1 MPLGYMVIAGAVA
14 IAIVMM
20 SICAAILRDS
30 RDDAFEHAQDAA
42 RNTLRMIEHDVTRG
56 FRLYDLTLRRIAAQL
71 GDRRRIAMLSAD
83 LRREI
88 LFDAAVAATSAG
100 AIYVLDARGRVWLA
114 SVDGPLP
121 PGRFASY
128 DFFAAQRD
136 DPTLGTFLSGPY
148 RIPARGGEPSVALS
162 RRIERVDGSF
172 AGVVVLAVRLSY
184 FQQLLAAA
192 DVGPHGALALI
203 RADGRIVTRIP
214 FDEKTIGLDLSGTS
228 PYMRMQF
235 GRSGEFF
242 DVTPIDHVKRFH
254 LYRRLDEIPLIVQVA
269 IADEDI
275 YAAWRVRAWR
285 FGVLTGVFALI
296 FVVMSAYLAHS
307 LWRKSTAEAALAR
320 LAGTDSLTGLHNRR
334 ALDETLEREWRRAVC
349 GERPLA
355 ILFVD
360 IDHFKRYNDT
370 YGHQVGDDV
379 LATVSRCIAQQ
390 AARLGDVVARY
401 GGEEF
406 VVVLPDTPRGGALVV
421 AERVRMG
428 VRMLGIE
435 HEGSEVGFVTVSV
448 GVAVWQPDGTPAP
461 HVAAVVEAADQALY
475 QAKAGGRN
483 RVADVGLG

>member
-14 IAIVMM
+14 VAIVMM

-30 RDDAFEHAQDAA
+30 RDDAFEHAQRAA
-42 RNTLRMIEHDVTRG
+42 RNTLQMIERDVTRG
-56 FRLYDLTLRRIAAQL
+56 FRLYDRTLARIAAQFGDRRIAAL
-71 GDRRRIAMLSAD
+71 PAG

-88 LFDAAVAATSAG
+88 LFDSAAAANEAG
-100 AIYVLDARGRVWLA
+100 VMYVLDASGHVTLA
-114 SVDGPLP
+114 STRGPLP
-121 PGRFASY
+121 AERFASY

-136 DPTLGTFLSGPY
+136 TPALGMYLSGPY
-148 RIPARGGEPSVALS
+148 RMSSRDGEPYVALS
-162 RRIERVDGSF
+162 RRIERADGAF
-172 AGVVVLAVRLSY
+172 AGVVVLAVRIAY
-184 FQQLLAAA
+184 FRQLLAAA
-192 DVGPHGALALI
+192 NVGPHGALVLMHT
-203 RADGRIVTRIP
+203 DGRILMRIP
-214 FDEKTIGLDLSGTS
+214 FDEKFVGLDLTGTS
-228 PYMRMQF
+228 LYSRMQF
-235 GRSGEFF
+235 SRSGEFF
-242 DVTPIDHVKRFH
+242 DVEPIDHVKRFY
-254 LYRRLDEIPLIVQVA
+254 LYRRLDDVPLVVQVA
-269 IADEDI
+269 IADDDI
-275 YAAWRVRAWR
+275 YATWRLRAWR

-320 LAGTDSLTGLHNRR
+320 LAGTDSLTGLYNRR
-334 ALDETLEREWRRAVC
+334 ALDETLEREWRRAV
-349 GERPLA
+349 GGDRPLA

-370 YGHQVGDDV
+370 YGHQVGDEV

-421 AERVRMG
+421 AERVRLG

-448 GVAVWQPDGTPAP
+448 GVAVWHPDGASAP
-461 HVAAVVEAADQALY
+461 HIAAIVEAADQALY
-475 QAKAGGRN
+475 QAKADGRN
-483 RVADVGLG
+483 RVVDLGLG

>member
-14 IAIVMM
+14 VAIVMM

-30 RDDAFEHAQDAA
+30 RDDAFEHAQGAA
-42 RNTLRMIEHDVTRG
+42 RNTLQMIARDVTRG
-56 FRLYDLTLRRIAAQL
+56 FHLYDETLARIAAQL
-71 GDRRRIAMLSAD
+71 GDSRIAALPAD
-83 LRREI
+83 LRRSV
-88 LFDAAVAATSAG
+88 LFDSAAAAREAG
-100 AIYVLDARGRVWLA
+100 TLYVLDAHGRVRLA
-114 SVDGPLP
+114 SANGPLP
-121 PGRFASY
+121 TASFASY
-128 DFFAAQRD
+128 DFFAVLRD
-136 DPTLGTFLSGPY
+136 APRPGTYLSGPY
-148 RIPARGGEPSVALS
+148 RLPSRDGEPCVALS
-162 RRIERVDGSF
+162 HRVERADGSF
-172 AGVVVLAVRLSY
+172 AGVVLLAVRLAY

-192 DVGPHGALALI
+192 DAGPHGAILLI
-203 RADGRIVTRIP
+203 HADGRIVMRIP
-214 FDEKTIGLDLSGTS
+214 FDEKFIGLDLSGTS
-228 PYMRMQF
+228 IYTRTQF

-242 DVTPIDHVKRFH
+242 DAGPIDRVKRFY

-269 IADEDI
+269 IAEDDI
-275 YAAWRVRAWR
+275 YETWRARAWR

-296 FVVMSAYLAHS
+296 FVLMSAYLAHS

-334 ALDETLEREWRRAVC
+334 ALDETLEREWRRAVY

-360 IDHFKRYNDT
+360 IDRFKRYNDT
-370 YGHQVGDDV
+370 YGHRVGDEV

-421 AERVRMG
+421 AERVRLG

-448 GVAVWQPDGTPAP
+448 GVAVWQPDGAPAP
-461 HVAAVVEAADQALY
+461 RVAAIVEAADRALY
-475 QAKAGGRN
+475 QAKASGRN
-483 RVADVGLG
+483 RVVDVGLG